1 MNWINIGIG
10 CIKAA
15 ITKLKEI
22 KEVKALNSKIN
33 IQTTADLASNK
44 AIINF
49 LKNNKVKCNI
59 YSEEEENILKIN
71 GGNNKIIFVIDPIDN
86 THLYL
91 RGEVSFCSVALMIL
105 INGVPEYSF
114 VGDIFNGDIYC
125 CDTRFAYKNGEK
137 IKIPEKVQGRNI
149 ILGWAPYKLRI
160 ERLFG
165 NLSDLTEDKYYL
177 YNFGG
182 QLQAAKI
189 ATGNY
194 DAYVEVRAETLNE
207 FCAAV
212 IVERAGGIVSTA
224 KGEKIV
230 YEPKKKQ
237 TLIIART
244 KKIYNDLLNRLKD
257 KDYEN

>member
-1 MNWINIGIG
+1 MDWLNLGIG

-15 ITKLKEI
+15 IKELKKI
-22 KEVKALNSKIN
+22 KEPKALNAEIN
-33 IQTTADLASNK
+33 IQTTADLVSNK

-49 LKNNKVKCNI
+49 LKDNKVKCDI

-71 GGNNKIIFVIDPIDN
+71 GGDNKIIFVVDPIDN

-91 RGEVSFCSVALMIL
+91 RGEFFFCSVALMIL

-114 VGDIFNGDIYC
+114 VGDISNGDIYY
-125 CDTRFAYKNGEK
+125 CDKNFAYKNDQK
-137 IKIPEKVQGRNI
+137 INVPSKVQGRNI

-165 NLSDLTEDKYYL
+165 NLSNLTNDNYYL

-182 QLQAAKI
+182 QLQAVKI

-207 FCAAV
+207 FCGAV

-230 YEPKKKQ
+230 YNPKKKQ
-237 TLIIART
+237 TLIIARNKT
-244 KKIYNDLLNRLKD
+244 IYNDILNLLKD